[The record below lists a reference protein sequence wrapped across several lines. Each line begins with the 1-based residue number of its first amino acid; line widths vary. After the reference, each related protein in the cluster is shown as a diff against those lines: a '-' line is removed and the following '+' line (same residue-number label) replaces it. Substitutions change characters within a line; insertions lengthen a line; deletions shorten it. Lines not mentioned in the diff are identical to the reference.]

1 MLEWQAAGEA
11 AVTGADHTAGKA
23 WVGCEGLGGIRLHS
37 PVSSHAHTCCPSS
50 MLSPAGAA
58 LKYSLLYGEQAPA
71 CWCGVPAVALPCP
84 AQAVFDTPAGPGGGG
99 GGVRGYTL
107 PPSPPGRGRPR
118 PPFRVYYVR
127 DEGGAMLGTQL
138 CHSVPRRPVVLTH
151 PATQYLVQS
160 YLLILLLSTSY
171 SPTYSS
177 CPSST
182 PPHVRAEEAA
192 RARGFPGRGEGRGA
206 GLVPVTWG
214 HVESGELST
223 LQHSY
228 TSRCSMRGRDTSRRG
243 VAIHMQ
249 PLTAIH
255 RLT

>member
-160 YLLILLLSTSY
+160 YLLILPIVD
-171 SPTYSS
+171 SPP
-177 CPSST
+177 CEGGGGGEGEGVP
-182 PPHVRAEEAA
+182 RQ
-192 RARGFPGRGEGRGA
+192 GRGEGGRFGA
-206 GLVPVTWG
+206 S
-214 HVESGELST
+214 HVGACGERRAE
-223 LQHSY
+223 HS
-228 TSRCSMRGRDTSRRG
+228 
-243 VAIHMQ
+243 A
-249 PLTAIH
+249 A
-255 RLT
+255 